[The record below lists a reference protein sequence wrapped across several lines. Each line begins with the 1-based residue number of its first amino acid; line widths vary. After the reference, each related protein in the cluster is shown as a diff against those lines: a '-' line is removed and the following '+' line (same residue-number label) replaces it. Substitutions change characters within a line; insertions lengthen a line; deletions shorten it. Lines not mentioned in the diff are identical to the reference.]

1 MNLVDMVTIVVYD
14 YLWGLPLVFLILGAG
29 IYLTLITGFFPIR
42 FFKRSFMEAKNNIMG
57 SKEMGEGKTGVI
69 SSFEAMSM
77 ALGTTIGVGNIGGVA
92 TAIAMGGPGA
102 VFWMWVAGIFGL
114 IIKTVEITLAVYY
127 RSKDESGESYG
138 GPNYYIHK
146 GIGIEKNKKEL
157 AKFLGI
163 VFAFGYVLAI
173 FINIQTYT
181 VSEAVAGTFQLD
193 INMVGIVYTI
203 ALYVMISGGM
213 KQIGKIATIIVPFM
227 CIFYIVGGL
236 VVIFMNISKF
246 IPSLILIVKSAFT
259 PVEAMG
265 GFAGAG
271 VSLALKSGMSRSVF
285 SNEAGWGSAPMIH
298 ASAKVNHPLK
308 QGLLGI
314 FEVFFDTIIICSLTA
329 LVIIIT
335 GQWQSGLDGATLT
348 LSSFEMGMGSFG
360 RIVLTIGIFFFGL
373 TTSSGVYTQIEVVLR
388 YILGNTELKNKL
400 LTFYKWFYPIPSVGL
415 VFLASKH
422 GLPGTTVWL
431 FSDASTAFPI
441 FANILA
447 MLILTP
453 QFLKLVQDY
462 KARYMKIGRVDDRFK
477 VFYEGTNEENQV
489 DML

>member
-1 MNLVDMVTIVVYD
+1 MNLADLVTVVVYD
-14 YLWGLPLVFLILGAG
+14 YLWGLPLVFLVLGAG
-29 IYLTLITGFFPIR
+29 AFFTIKTGFFQFR
-42 FFKRSFMEAKNNIMG
+42 FFKQAFTQTRKSIFGE
-57 SKEMGEGKTGVI
+57 KETDSDGKAGII

-102 VFWMWVAGIFGL
+102 VFWMWIAGIFGL

-127 RSKDESGESYG
+127 RSKDQSGDSYG

-146 GIGIEKNKKEL
+146 GIGIEKNKKVL
-157 AKFLGI
+157 AKCLSFI
-163 VFAFGYVLAI
+163 FAFGFVLGI
-173 FINIQTYT
+173 FLNIQTYT
-181 VSEAVAGTFQLD
+181 VSEAVAGTFSIDMNL
-193 INMVGIVYTI
+193 VAIVYTV
-203 ALYVMISGGM
+203 ALYIMISGGM
-213 KQIGKIATIIVPFM
+213 KQLGKIALNIGNIVPS
-227 CIFYIVGGL
+227 IV
-236 VVIFMNISKF
+236 
-246 IPSLILIVKSAFT
+246 LIVKSAFT
-259 PVEAMG
+259 PLAATG
-265 GFAGAG
+265 GFAGAS

-329 LVIIIT
+329 LVIIVT

-348 LSSFEMGMGSFG
+348 LSAFETGMGFWG
-360 RIVLTIGIFFFGL
+360 RIILAVGIFFFGL
-373 TTSSGVYTQIEVVLR
+373 TTSGGVYTQVEVVLR
-388 YILGNTELKNKL
+388 YILGNSNIKQQL
-400 LTFYKWFYPIPSVGL
+400 LTFYKWFYPIPSIAL
-415 VFLASKH
+415 VFIASKN

-447 MLILTP
+447 LLILMP
-453 QFLKLVQDY
+453 KFIDLKNDY
-462 KARYMKIGRVDDRFK
+462 TARYMNKGNVNPEFE
-477 VFYEGTNEENQV
+477 VFYEGSNEENQV
-489 DML
+489 D